1 MQSFLD
7 NLQERSQEG
16 IKKITVAQV
25 TVIDY

>member
-16 IKKITVAQV
+16 IKKTTVAQV